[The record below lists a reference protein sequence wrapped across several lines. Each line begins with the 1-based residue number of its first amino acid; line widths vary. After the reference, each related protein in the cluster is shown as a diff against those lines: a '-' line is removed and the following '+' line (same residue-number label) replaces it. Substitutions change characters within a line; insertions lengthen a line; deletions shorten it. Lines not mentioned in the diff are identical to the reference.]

1 MQSCAVCADQAK
13 VAPFAG
19 AWIEIMLFRCRQIL
33 VIVAPFAGA
42 WIEIA
47 GNGSDVVRPRS
58 LPSRERGLKYFYYS
72 TCDIPPAVAPF
83 AGAWIEILNYYLA
96 IDGTCVAPF
105 AGAWIEICA
114 VMAG

>member
-42 WIEIA
+42 WIEI
-47 GNGSDVVRPRS
+47 
-58 LPSRERGLKYFYYS
+58 
-72 TCDIPPAVAPF
+72 
-83 AGAWIEILNYYLA
+83 LNYYLA

>member
-1 MQSCAVCADQAK
+1 M
-13 VAPFAG
+13 
-19 AWIEIMLFRCRQIL
+19 
-33 VIVAPFAGA
+33 
-42 WIEIA
+42 
-47 GNGSDVVRPRS
+47 S

>member
-1 MQSCAVCADQAK
+1 MRVAPFAGAWIEMQSCAVCADQAK

-58 LPSRERGLKYFYYS
+58 LPSRERGLKS
-72 TCDIPPAVAPF
+72 TYIFFISICINVAPF
-83 AGAWIEILNYYLA
+83 AGAWIEI
-96 IDGTCVAPF
+96 P
-105 AGAWIEICA
+105 
-114 VMAG
+114 